1 MKKPTPAQLRN
12 QEFNRERWKLMR
24 LRNQIPRIISRL
36 HEYRQYEI
44 MQSSGLSRISE
55 IIMKLKAIDTHLEK
69 HLVTL
74 TQEQRSG
81 EDFSSNYVELTK
93 LASKGIN
100 I

>member
-1 MKKPTPAQLRN
+1 MKKPSPAQLRN

-24 LRNQIPRIISRL
+24 LHNQIPRIISRL

-55 IIMKLKAIDTHLEK
+55 IIAKLEAIDK
-69 HLVTL
+69 HLAWHSTTL
-74 TQEQRSG
+74 TREQRAG

-93 LASKGIN
+93 LRSKGIN

>member
-1 MKKPTPAQLRN
+1 
-12 QEFNRERWKLMR
+12 MR
-24 LRNQIPRIISRL
+24 LRNQIPRIIGRL

-44 MQSSGLSRISE
+44 MQSSGISRVSE
-55 IIMKLKAIDTHLEK
+55 IILKLQTLDKHLAK

-74 TQEQRSG
+74 TQEQRDG